1 MRADEQQSNVVEKL
15 KAYWDWAQN
24 DTRIA
29 GFCPWH
35 FSTRFGNPQW
45 PGVCDMELGAVEMP
59 AVVEQLRE
67 MGEDIVKRARAQDG
81 RVQ

>member
-35 FSTRFGNPQW
+35 FNTRFGNPQW